1 MRNET
6 KHTVRVLSIG
16 VLAALVLD
24 PFAMAQQSGTVKIT
38 PLGARTG
45 EYCTRDRALIFEDPT
60 GIRILYDP
68 GITVAGGGDTRLGEV
83 HAILVSHN
91 HFDHIGYQR
100 LTQNP
105 DAPAASCGQAPQ
117 TVQTGNTTTAEIA
130 AAKNS
135 AVLVNGSMAGFL
147 AGKIQNVRG
156 GVSTPSCFP
165 TRIVGFGPNELVV
178 PRDSPCTGGLAF
190 GTNRTVTRSPGAA
203 GVRINIVPAL
213 HSDAIFNPGLLL
225 TSSLAGNLADDNLTV
240 YDGLASGFVLT
251 FTNGLTVYLSGD
263 TGPTSDMAIMRDLY
277 HPRLAVVNVDGV
289 GSMGPEEAAYAM
301 KQLVQPTAV
310 IASHP
315 EEPVTTNGRVN
326 PETRTA
332 QFIGLLGD
340 LPVYVPL
347 SGKTMEFDGDA
358 NCAGCSRQTALACN
372 QVHGR

>member
-1 MRNET
+1 MRSQP
-6 KHTVRVLSIG
+6 KQAMRALGIG
-16 VLAALVLD
+16 VLAALILGPLAV
-24 PFAMAQQSGTVKIT
+24 AQQPGTVKIT
-38 PLGARTG
+38 PLGSRTG
-45 EYCTRDRALIFEDPT
+45 EYCRFDRALLFEDPT

-68 GITVAGGGDTRLGEV
+68 GITVAGGEDTRLGEV
-83 HAILVSHN
+83 HAILVSHS
-91 HFDHIGYQR
+91 HYDHIGYQR
-100 LTQNP
+100 LTQDP
-105 DAPAASCGQAPQ
+105 DGPTASCGAGGIQ

-135 AVLVNGSMAGFL
+135 AVLVNGSMAVFL
-147 AGKIQNVRG
+147 GGKIQNILR
-156 GVSTPSCFP
+156 TPTPGCFP
-165 TRIVGFGPNELVV
+165 VRVVGPGPNEQVV
-178 PRDSPCTGGLAF
+178 PRTTPCTGGLAY
-190 GTNRTVTRSPGAA
+190 GTNRIVTRSSGAP

-213 HSDAIFNPGLLL
+213 HSDAIFNPNLLL
-225 TSSLAGNLADDNLTV
+225 DSSLGENMAEDNLTV
-240 YDGLASGFVLT
+240 YDGLASGYVLT

-315 EEPVTTNGRVN
+315 EEPVTTDGRVN

-340 LPVYVPL
+340 MPVYIPL
-347 SGKTMEFDGDA
+347 SGKTMEFDGNA
-358 NCAGCSRQTALACN
+358 NCVGCSRQTSPVGN
-372 QVHGR
+372 